1 MAETDLVCRVCGA
14 RTLDEFAQFR
24 RLPRVTS
31 DCRPFPVGGR
41 LAICGVCAAVQ
52 KPVDARWQEE
62 AAAIY
67 AAYDVYFQSD
77 GIEQAVFDAATGA
90 PRRRSA
96 VLLDRLAASRPIAAE
111 GRLLDVGCGNGALL
125 SSFAGLRPGWRLY
138 GHDLS
143 EINHPALA
151 RIAGFEELYTCPADA
166 LPGGFDLVSLSH
178 SLEHFTNPVE
188 DLASLRSKLAADGCL
203 FIEVPDAEATPFDLL
218 IADHVS
224 HFTADDMARVLAR
237 AGFDLLIL
245 ARDWVVKELSVVA
258 EGAPARVPRP
268 PTTRPSAPP
277 DAVRRRVEAQLAWLQ
292 GVIDGAREAA
302 KKRPFGVFGSSV
314 AAMWLFGEIGDAVE
328 FFADEDPSRRGRR
341 LFGRPILHPGEVP
354 AGATV
359 FVPLIPQVAQAV
371 AARVAG
377 RGIDFR
383 MPPDLTSA

>member
-1 MAETDLVCRVCGA
+1 MAEIDVVCRVCEA

-245 ARDWVVKELSVVA
+245 ARDSPELVKELSVVA
-258 EGAPARVPRP
+258 EGAPARRS
-268 PTTRPSAPP
+268 TATAD
-277 DAVRRRVEAQLAWLQ
+277 DARRQRRRT
-292 GVIDGAREAA
+292 RFAA
-302 KKRPFGVFGSSV
+302 GSRRSSHGCKV
-314 AAMWLFGEIGDAVE
+314 SSTG
-328 FFADEDPSRRGRR
+328 RGRR
-341 LFGRPILHPGEVP
+341 RKNDHSGSLARRLRRCGCSGKS
-354 AGATV
+354 AT
-359 FVPLIPQVAQAV
+359 PSSSLPTRIRAAAADACSVAPSCIR
-371 AARVAG
+371 ARCLPE
-377 RGIDFR
+377 RR
-383 MPPDLTSA
+383 YSCR